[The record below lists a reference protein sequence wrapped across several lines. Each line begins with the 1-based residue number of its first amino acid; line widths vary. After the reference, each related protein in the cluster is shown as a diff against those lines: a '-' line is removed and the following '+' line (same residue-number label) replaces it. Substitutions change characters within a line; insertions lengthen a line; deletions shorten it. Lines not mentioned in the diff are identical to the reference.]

1 MQLMDGQ
8 KTHQH
13 GPLVFVYEYSPQDE
27 MGPEVVEVC
36 SVWFGDVD
44 ITEWTCESTISAV
57 EDEILSGM
65 KEAAQQQRT
74 DYLINQLEA
83 A

>member
-13 GPLVFVYEYSPQDE
+13 GPLVFVYEYSQQDE
-27 MGPEVVEVC
+27 MGSEVVEVC
-36 SVWFGDVD
+36 NVWCGDVD
-44 ITEWTCESTISAV
+44 ITEFTCESTISSV
-57 EDEILSGM
+57 EDEILESM
-65 KEAAQQQRT
+65 KEEAQQQRT